1 MSAEDGKDGAG
12 IPRPVNWWLHQYL
25 SGQMQPDK
33 IPQAV
38 LSWSRFFIFEGAREI
53 VLMDD
58 KYERIAALAKI
69 PAPLRVTVENEVK
82 RLWPMR
88 ASL

>member
-1 MSAEDGKDGAG
+1 
-12 IPRPVNWWLHQYL
+12 
-25 SGQMQPDK
+25 
-33 IPQAV
+33 
-38 LSWSRFFIFEGAREI
+38 

-69 PAPLRVTVENEVK
+69 PAPLHVTVENEVK

-88 ASL
+88 QDL

>member
-1 MSAEDGKDGAG
+1 MEV
-12 IPRPVNWWLHQYL
+12 RTVTWWLNQYL
-25 SGQMQPDK
+25 TGILPADK
-33 IPQAV
+33 IPPSV

-69 PAPLRVTVENEVK
+69 PAPLRLTVENEVK

-88 ASL
+88 QDL

>member
-1 MSAEDGKDGAG
+1 MAE
-12 IPRPVNWWLHQYL
+12 IRPVTWWLHQYL
-25 SGQMQPDK
+25 TGILPADK
-33 IPQAV
+33 IPSAV

-69 PAPLRVTVENEVK
+69 PAPLRVTIEDEVK

-88 ASL
+88 QDL

>member
-1 MSAEDGKDGAG
+1 MEV
-12 IPRPVNWWLHQYL
+12 RPVTWWLNQYL
-25 SGQMQPDK
+25 TGILPADK
-33 IPQAV
+33 IPPAV

-53 VLMDD
+53 VLMED

-69 PAPLRVTVENEVK
+69 PAPLRGIVEDEVK

-88 ASL
+88 QDL